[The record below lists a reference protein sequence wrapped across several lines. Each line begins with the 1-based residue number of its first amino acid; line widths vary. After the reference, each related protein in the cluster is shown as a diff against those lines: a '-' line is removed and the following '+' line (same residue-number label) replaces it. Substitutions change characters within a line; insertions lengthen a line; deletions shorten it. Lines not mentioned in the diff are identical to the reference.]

1 MALSGPLVL
10 EAQDLHEVTTTK
22 GHVLGSVAVT
32 RDGRQ
37 YRYAKNGAV
46 ALTAGAT
53 VIAPTQAA
61 YASTAKGAHKVA
73 ASQIATNGTVTAANA
88 PKYEDGILTV
98 DGAKYLANGVAQD
111 GTIAL
116 LDRLDRPVANTTAT
130 SLAVNRFCG
139 VTASATSPIATAET
153 AVPANAYF
161 WAYVSA

>member
-10 EAQDLHEVTTTK
+10 EAQDLHEVTTAK
-22 GHVLGSVAVT
+22 GHVLGATAVT
-32 RDGRQ
+32 KDGRQ
-37 YRYAKNGAV
+37 YRYAKNGAA
-46 ALTAGAT
+46 ALAAGDT
-53 VIAPTQAA
+53 VVAPTQAA
-61 YASTAKGAHKVA
+61 YTSTAKGVQPVA
-73 ASQIATNGTVTAANA
+73 AQQVQTNGTVTGANA

-98 DGAKYLANGVAQD
+98 GGAKYLASGVALD

-116 LDRLDRPVANTTAT
+116 IDRLDRQVANTTAT

-139 VTASATSPIATAET
+139 VTASATNPIATAET

>member
-10 EAQDLHEVTTTK
+10 EAQDLHEVTTAK
-22 GHVLGSVAVT
+22 GHVLGAVAVT
-32 RDGRQ
+32 KDGRQ

-46 ALTAGAT
+46 ALVAGDT

-61 YASTAKGAHKVA
+61 YTSTAKGAQPVA
-73 ASQIATNGTVTAANA
+73 TQQVQTNGTVSGANA

-98 DGAKYLANGVAQD
+98 GGAKYLASGVALD

-116 LDRLDRPVANTTAT
+116 IDRLDRPVANTTAT

-139 VTASATSPIATAET
+139 VTASATNPIATAET

-161 WAYVSA
+161 WAYVAA